1 MPRMSGKEPSREMID
16 KWLTERQETLA
27 MFCQIAGLQPY
38 PKHAKQDITEALQR
52 FCELLMDYS
61 AFGHFEI
68 YERIVNC
75 DTCRPAVVEVAR
87 NVYPVIVEASETA
100 VAFNDKYDANDHSL
114 DLQHLENDLNKL
126 GEELAQRA
134 EIEDQLIAAILK

>member
-1 MPRMSGKEPSREMID
+1 MLGNELTREMIE
-16 KWLTERQETLA
+16 KLLAERQETLA

-38 PKHAKQDITEALQR
+38 PKHQQHNIIEALQR
-52 FCELLMDYS
+52 FCELLVDYS

-75 DTCRPAVVEVAR
+75 DTCRPSVVEIAR
-87 NVYPVIVEASETA
+87 AVYPQIVEASETA
-100 VAFNDKYDANDHSL
+100 VAFNDKYDAGDHTLNLQSL
-114 DLQHLENDLNKL
+114 DEDLNKL

-134 EIEDQLIAAILK
+134 EMEDRLIEAIMQSN